1 MKFLCKF
8 LSRYIT
14 TFAYCH
20 SIYSLIQKM
29 MVKGRCTA
37 VQTLY
42 LVHALFLYTQVKRW
56 WGLRWLWSYGNWYLC
71 NQCLSPLMV
80 WVWILIRVRCSTL
93 YDKVCQWLATGRWF
107 TPGPPDSSTNKTDHH
122 DITETLLKVVLNTTK
137 QTNSKRR
144 VYCCTNIVFG
154 PFIILLDTS
163 YSG

>member
-8 LSRYIT
+8 ISRYIT

-56 WGLRWLWSYGNWYLC
+56 WGLRGCDHMVIGTYAISACHHWLFEFESWSEWGVQHY
-71 NQCLSPLMV
+71 M
-80 WVWILIRVRCSTL
+80 I
-93 YDKVCQWLATGRWF
+93 KFCQWLATGRWF
-107 TPGPPDSSTNKTDHH
+107 TLGPPDSSTNKTDHH
-122 DITETLLKVVLNTTK
+122 DITEILLKVTLNTTK